1 MAHLW
6 IQLIAIICVIYW
18 ITKCELRYVMDRDY
32 WKFHEYECSTGY
44 ELGNNKSVIKGQVTL
59 VGYVRAAPEYILLKR
74 NSSKDIVQYSF
85 IISGVS
91 LSTQ

>member
-18 ITKCELRYVMDRDY
+18 ITKCELRYVVDIEY
-32 WKFHEYECSTGY
+32 ILKQYECSTGY
-44 ELGNNKSVIKGQVTL
+44 ELGNNKSVIKGQVSL
-59 VGYVRAAPEYILLKR
+59 VGDVRAAPEYILLKR
-74 NSSKDIVQYSF
+74 NSSKDIVQYSC